1 MQYVVCYDISDD
13 GRRSRLAN
21 CLLDFGRRVEES
33 VFVANLD
40 GALALR
46 MMERVK
52 RLVKENEDRVH
63 VFEMCSECAGKTVTL
78 GDAEVV
84 VDRDF
89 YII

>member
-13 GRRSRLAN
+13 ARRSRLAN
-21 CLLDFGRRVEES
+21 CLLDFGSRVEES

-40 GALALR
+40 DALALR

-52 RLVKENEDRVH
+52 RLVQENEDRVH
-63 VFEMCSECAGKTVTL
+63 VFELCLGCAGKTVTL
-78 GDAEVV
+78 GNAEVV
-84 VDRDF
+84 EDHDF